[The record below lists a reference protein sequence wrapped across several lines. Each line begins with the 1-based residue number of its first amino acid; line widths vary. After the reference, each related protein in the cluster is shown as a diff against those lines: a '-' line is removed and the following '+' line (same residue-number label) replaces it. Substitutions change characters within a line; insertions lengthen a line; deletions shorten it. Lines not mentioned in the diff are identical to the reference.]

1 MIRFFDM
8 FSGIGGFRAG
18 LEKVGGYECIGH
30 CEIDPFANRSY
41 NAVFDTEGEVFF
53 DDATKINPKN
63 IPEFD
68 LLCAGFP
75 CQSFSVA
82 GKRGGFEDSRGTL
95 FFEIARV
102 LKERQPKYFLL
113 ENVPGLLSHN
123 KGETFTIILSTL
135 SELGYGVEWNVLN
148 SADFLVPQSRKR
160 VYAFGYR
167 DIRCAGKILPFTECN
182 PQTLRQIIGGSQGQ
196 RVYDI
201 DCLSCTLAANA
212 GGQGGKTGMYIDMNE
227 NPCITCLARC
237 IKSRYN
243 SGITNRRGENS
254 AILECYM
261 PCLTPTR
268 LHKRQQGQRF
278 RPDGCPMFTLTAS
291 DIHGILTGCRI
302 RKLMPIECLRLQGFT
317 DNQIEPMLAINSDN
331 QLYKQAGNAVTV
343 TVVEA
348 IGERIK
354 LLDDQLY
361 KRRRMIYELQ
371 SQYYFNNKPRK
382 LEGVCIDFNQR

>member
-1 MIRFFDM
+1 MSFSDLIGAMKTVIRFFDM

-18 LEKVGGYECIGH
+18 LERVDGYKCIGH
-30 CEIDPFANRSY
+30 CEIDPFANKSY
-41 NAVFDTEGEVFF
+41 NAIFDTEGEVFF

-95 FFEIARV
+95 FFEIAKV

-123 KGETFTIILSTL
+123 KGQTFLTILRTL
-135 SELGYGVEWNVLN
+135 DELGYGIEWQVLN
-148 SADFLVPQSRKR
+148 SADFSVPQSRKR
-160 VYAFGYR
+160 MYAFGYR
-167 DIRCAGKILPFTECN
+167 DIRCAGKVLPFTECN
-182 PQTLRQIIGGSQGQ
+182 PQTLKQVIGGNQGQ

-261 PCLTPTR
+261 PCLTPNR

-278 RPDGCPMFTLTAS
+278 RPDGCPMFTLTAC
-291 DIHGILTGCRI
+291 DIHGILMGCRI
-302 RKLMPIECLRLQGFT
+302 RKLMPKECLRLQGFA
-317 DNQIEPMLAINSDN
+317 DEQIDKMLAINSDN

-343 TVVEA
+343 TVVQA

-361 KRRRMIYELQ
+361 KRRNKIYGLQ
-371 SQYYFNNKPRK
+371 S
-382 LEGVCIDFNQR
+382 